1 VILWQYY
8 DKFAAKMKKDQEKS
22 GWLVVLLLPRWENR
36 VMGRYRLRSDAEGHA
51 CKLMRM
57 LGDRY
62 GVRVVFEV

>member
-1 VILWQYY
+1 
-8 DKFAAKMKKDQEKS
+8 MKKDQEKS